1 MLKTPSYRVPNLI
14 QEKYKDD
21 IKMVCCKNSGLMG
34 YIIWLNRR
42 NAILLLCRVAPYRA
56 NKTGAFFYKQVAAT
70 RQGIY

>member
-1 MLKTPSYRVPNLI
+1 
-14 QEKYKDD
+14 
-21 IKMVCCKNSGLMG
+21 MG